1 MPGLQF
7 SVLGAEGPKAYFS
20 SRTRRTLGHAY
31 LFSGVPGVG
40 KKTFARRLAQSLL
53 CAENV
58 DGVLGYCGSC
68 ASCHLFESA
77 SATHPDFL
85 EHNGSLKIGD
95 SDAALGFHE
104 GEDLTSRDVVRQLML
119 RSYSG
124 GMRVL
129 LLGDIEFATHYAAN
143 ALLKF
148 VEEPPEGVLLLL
160 TTATPGRIIS
170 TIRSRVSELRFS
182 PLSRNELVAILTSE
196 GVSPEDAALVSV
208 MANGS
213 LTQARALLGA
223 DQEASLR
230 SAVATWFFDVVE
242 GRTPETG
249 WATRETLDEGVELI
263 RTFARDWMVLST
275 QTQSPVLAGDFN
287 TRLRELHPLKTPAG
301 IALLASLDEARSIA
315 ATNVPPAMVAE
326 RIRMAV
332 FAAIR

>member
-1 MPGLQF
+1 MAAMQF
-7 SVLGAEGPKAYFS
+7 AVLGAEGPKAYFG

-53 CAENV
+53 CTENV
-58 DGVLGYCGSC
+58 DGVLGYCGIC
-68 ASCHLFESA
+68 ASCHLFESS

-95 SDAALGFHE
+95 SDGAMGFHE

-124 GMRVL
+124 GMRIL
-129 LLGDIEFATHYAAN
+129 LLGDIEFATHHAAN

-160 TTATPGRIIS
+160 TTATPGKIIP

-182 PLSRNELVAILTSE
+182 PLTRTDLVQILSSE
-196 GVSPEDAALVSV
+196 GVSADDATLTAA

-213 LTQARALLGA
+213 LLHARALLGA
-223 DQEASLR
+223 EQEASLR

-249 WATRETLDEGVELI
+249 WATRETLDEGVELV
-263 RTFARDWMVLST
+263 RTLARDWMVLST
-275 QTQSPVLAGDFN
+275 QTQSPALAGDFI
-287 TRLRELHPLKTPAG
+287 TRLRELHPLKTAAG
-301 IALLASLDEARSIA
+301 IALLASLDEARSIS

-332 FAAIR
+332 FAAVR